1 MTKNT
6 FNKDVRE
13 FYFSNFSNYSEDF
26 SIDEDLIFSQEELK
40 DLRRSMIFDYW
51 D

>member
-6 FNKDVRE
+6 FTKDVRE
-13 FYFSNFSNYSEDF
+13 FYFSNFNHYGEDF
-26 SIDEDLIFSQEELK
+26 SIDEDIIFSQEELK
-40 DLRRSMIFDYW
+40 ELRRSIIFEYW

>member
-6 FNKDVRE
+6 FNKEVRE
-13 FYFSNFSNYSEDF
+13 NYFSNFNHYSEDF
-26 SIDEDLIFSQEELK
+26 SIDEELIFSREELK
-40 DLRRSMIFDYW
+40 ELRRSIIFEYW